1 MYSLL
6 RAHSDCDR
14 TFYCLKTMLIMIAL
28 KQRWNFTRQYSVP
41 RTAKGQRDLLLSD
54 RGTGA
59 GLQCKQCPPLP
70 LGWAGAS
77 CPSLLLLPG
86 TCSRVCHS
94 CEHPCKASTAA
105 VGSAESCWNTTP
117 SQDDPTLSCFH
128 PTGEL
133 SWPAERAA
141 GTFLTAPHLSLLWCL
156 VPPGVQFAE
165 GVSGI
170 GVVFCS

>member
-1 MYSLL
+1 
-6 RAHSDCDR
+6 
-14 TFYCLKTMLIMIAL
+14 MLIMIAL

-41 RTAKGQRDLLLSD
+41 RTAKGQRDLPLSD

-70 LGWAGAS
+70 LGWAGAC

-141 GTFLTAPHLSLLWCL
+141 GTFLTTLHLSLLWCL
-156 VPPGVQFAE
+156 VPPSVQFAE
-165 GVSGI
+165 GESVI